1 MTIRFCETYWGGYRK
16 KGAATQILE
25 IIKGIPGTVG
35 ILWTARE
42 TREVSLG
49 GNQEGRGVWGR
60 TMRGGCEPAVPHV
73 PHTASFRLFR
83 CGRHS
88 LKWLG
93 WTKTFGLKHRAVT
106 DLLRGWAGEQ
116 KSSAM
121 SRGDLDQST
130 SGVPRESEE
139 EGWWFCAICY
149 LKSLEKKPYHNS
161 SSTIST
167 FFFKDFSSYLF
178 KVVLVFFLRRA

>member
-1 MTIRFCETYWGGYRK
+1 MTVRFCETYWGGYRK

-42 TREVSLG
+42 TGEVSLG
-49 GNQEGRGVWGR
+49 GHQEGRGIWGR
-60 TMRGGCEPAVPHV
+60 TTRGGCEPAGPHV

-116 KSSAM
+116 KRSATEQ
-121 SRGDLDQST
+121 RG
-130 SGVPRESEE
+130 SGSEHVRGPQRERRGRVMVLWNMLLEITGEE
-139 EGWWFCAICY
+139 AVSQFFQYYIY
-149 LKSLEKKPYHNS
+149 FFF
-161 SSTIST
+161 

-178 KVVLVFFLRRA
+178 KVVLGFF